1 MADELYPEDLRYHRE
16 HDWVRVEGDEAVFGI
31 TWFAQDALGEVVF
44 YEPPALGA
52 HDAARVVAL
61 LHALDHAHQ

>member
-31 TWFAQDALGEVVF
+31 TCFAQDALGEFVF
-44 YEPPALGA
+44 YVPPAIG
-52 HDAARVVAL
+52 AL
-61 LHALDHAHQ
+61 LAADTTYC